1 MIIKK
6 EIRIIGIDDG
16 PFIPRSKGN
25 AIIVGVIYRGND
37 LLEGVIQD
45 SVTVD
50 GSDATKI
57 IVDLIRSSKFYE
69 ALKVI
74 MLYGITVGGFNV
86 IDPSVLYEELKL
98 PVIIIIEKKPD
109 LKSIKKALSYVENG
123 NDKWEIIKKN
133 SDFKDYKFEE
143 HEHPI
148 YFSSIGIKE
157 DDVRFII
164 KFSIKT
170 GRIPEPI
177 RVAHIIASSFK

>member
-1 MIIKK
+1 MVIKK

-16 PFIPRSKGN
+16 PFIPRGKGN
-25 AIIVGVIYRGND
+25 AVIVGVIYRGND
-37 LLEGVIQD
+37 LLEGVVQD

-50 GSDATKI
+50 GSDATKKI
-57 IVDLIRSSKFYE
+57 IDLIRFSKFYE
-69 ALKVI
+69 ALKIV

-86 IDPSVLYEELKL
+86 IDPCQLYEELKL

-109 LKSIKKALSYVENG
+109 LKSIKKALSYVEKG
-123 NDKWEIIKKN
+123 EEKWEIIKKN
-133 SDFKDYKFEE
+133 SDFKKYQFEN

-148 YFSSIGIKE
+148 YFSSIGIE
-157 DDVRFII
+157 DDDVRFII